1 MTDEVA
7 LGRAQHAD
15 RLLAAGT
22 WLGYTARPWPPSFTF
37 HFRDA
42 AGLL

>member
-1 MTDEVA
+1 MRDAAEPPGPHDEYCRASECGVPLA
-7 LGRAQHAD
+7 GR
-15 RLLAAGT
+15 
-22 WLGYTARPWPPSFTF
+22 FTF